1 MLDATASRVTAS
13 TGGSSSLG
21 WLGTLT
27 IVPLLAAFAIFV
39 KRRARVLILTRRVN
53 TGKQST
59 GATTKLIVGESDG
72 SGKSTATRVAQPA
85 TSSLGEEKVGLEL
98 PVDLP
103 SLKEQDA
110 VREAARVMELSE
122 FRV

>member
-1 MLDATASRVTAS
+1 
-13 TGGSSSLG
+13 
-21 WLGTLT
+21 
-27 IVPLLAAFAIFV
+27 VPLLAAFAFFV

-59 GATTKLIVGESDG
+59 GATTKLTVGESDG